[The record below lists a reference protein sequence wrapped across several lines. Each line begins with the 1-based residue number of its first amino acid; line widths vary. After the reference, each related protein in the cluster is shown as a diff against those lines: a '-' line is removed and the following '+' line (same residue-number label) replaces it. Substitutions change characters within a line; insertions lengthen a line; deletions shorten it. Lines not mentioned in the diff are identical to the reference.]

1 MNPIELTILNY
12 HYVRPLTRSRYPEIK
27 GCSLETF
34 KAQVEH
40 LTDHYTIVSAK
51 DLIGHMTSGDPL
63 PPNSAMLT
71 FDDGFSDHYQYVF
84 PILAHHGVSGCFY
97 PPAAAVLEHRLL
109 DVHKIHFILAASRH
123 PELLADL
130 IDEFIQERGLGDP
143 AEFAVQFRK
152 PSARDSADIIYV
164 KRMLQRGL
172 PDEARAEIATQL
184 FAETVSI
191 DESAFAEEL
200 YCTLEQLVL
209 MSSAGMHIGSH
220 GYEHLWLSTLSDE
233 RQRLEMERSLDFL
246 SQVSP
251 SESDSRSI
259 CYPYGDFNRSTI
271 LLADSLGFKFGL
283 ADHHGIADLV
293 TNDHFSLPRVS
304 TSDFVIA

>member
-1 MNPIELTILNY
+1 MNPTELTILNY

-34 KAQVEH
+34 KAQIEH
-40 LTDHYTIVSAK
+40 LAARYNVVSAK
-51 DLIGHMTSGDPL
+51 DLILHLSGEQSL

-84 PILAHHGVSGCFY
+84 PILARHGVSGCFY

-109 DVHKIHFILAASRH
+109 DVHKIHFILAASKQ
-123 PELLADL
+123 PETLADL
-130 IDEFIQERGLGDP
+130 LDEFIQERRLGDP
-143 AEFAVQFRK
+143 AEFAAQFRK
-152 PSARDSADIIYV
+152 ASARDSAEIIYV

-172 PDEARAEIATQL
+172 PDDARAAIATHL
-184 FAETVSI
+184 FAETVSV

-200 YCTLEQLVL
+200 YCTLEQLTL

-220 GYEHLWLSTLSDE
+220 GYEHLWLSTLSE
-233 RQRLEMERSLDFL
+233 EHQRLELEHSLDFL

-251 SESDSRSI
+251 SESDFRSI
-259 CYPYGDFNRSTI
+259 CYPYGDFNHSTTQ
-271 LLADSLGFKFGL
+271 LALSLGFKFGL

-293 TNDHFSLPRVS
+293 TDDRFSLPRVS
-304 TSDFVIA
+304 TSDFLIA